1 MVVAEHNPAGKFAAL
16 VVSFTLAPGCYATMA
31 LRELMNSPSV
41 GSSARNHQQRQQP
54 DSVVEKKQKA
64 EAEPQGSSS

>member
-41 GSSARNHQQRQQP
+41 GSSARNHQQP
-54 DSVVEKKQKA
+54 DSVAEKKQKA